1 MVSQCHIVT
10 KPKSGAR
17 PDTTILINYLHPIRD
32 VVIHDAKDR
41 PAVVV
46 PVDPDLERLWEVPDM

>member
-1 MVSQCHIVT
+1 MVSQCHTVT

-32 VVIHDAKDR
+32 VVVHDVKGR

-46 PVDPDLERLWEVPDM
+46 PVDPDLERL

>member
-32 VVIHDAKDR
+32 VVVHDAKGR
-41 PAVVV
+41 PAVVF
-46 PVDPDLERLWEVPDM
+46 PVDPDLERL